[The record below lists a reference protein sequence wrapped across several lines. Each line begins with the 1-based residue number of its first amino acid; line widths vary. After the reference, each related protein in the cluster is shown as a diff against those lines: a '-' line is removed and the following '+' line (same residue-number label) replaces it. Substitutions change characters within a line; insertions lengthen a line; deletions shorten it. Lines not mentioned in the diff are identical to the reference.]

1 MATTLSSLVTETR
14 LLSGLRDN
22 QLYTDAELATMLSD
36 LWQELFDRF
45 VAANQHYRIKT
56 FDFTLAGGVDGN
68 SVDLPSDFQLGNGLE
83 MDPTQPRPRSVPY
96 LSNWLQRNNLGASV
110 LNIGGGNACT
120 DRQYCLVNSQLTVF
134 PAERSN
140 GDYRLHYTPMCETF
154 LAPVTR
160 SFAIVG
166 ANDTP
171 IVPAPGSFPA
181 ATGAW
186 VVTNAGFTDDMPVDG
201 SVDLE
206 LTFTAPPG
214 NISFSGAYPIVG
226 ISGPDLD
233 LNSTY
238 DEAGVTG
245 LVSTAGFSGP
255 AVGTGT
261 YTYQPIGTISELPD
275 YVDPW
280 AIYLKLGTSIAIREA
295 REQDC
300 TDLERRF
307 AAQRLRVD
315 SLLTNRQEEPTQ
327 PPLTGG
333 RSFWD
338 DL

>member
-1 MATTLSSLVTETR
+1 MATTLASLVTDIR

-22 QLYTDAELATMLSD
+22 QLYDDTQIASMASD

-120 DRQYCLVNSQLTVF
+120 DRQYCFVNSQLTVF

-140 GDYRLHYTPMCETF
+140 GDYRLHYTPMCEKF
-154 LAPVTR
+154 LAPVTT
-160 SFAIVG
+160 SFALDASDTCAVPPIGSLAGTGSWSLLNG
-166 ANDTP
+166 AFNHL
-171 IVPAPGSFPA
+171 I
-181 ATGAW
+181 
-186 VVTNAGFTDDMPVDG
+186 PVDG
-201 SVDLE
+201 TVG
-206 LTFTAPPG
+206 LTLDITSPAGSIP
-214 NISFSGAYPIVG
+214 FSGTYNIVAVG
-226 ISGPDLD
+226 TVADGYGLPSVGVDNLASTSGFANPL
-233 LNSTY
+233 
-238 DEAGVTG
+238 
-245 LVSTAGFSGP
+245 
-255 AVGTGT
+255 VGTGT
-261 YTYQPIGTISELPD
+261 YTYQPLGTISELPD